1 MCFCIIFLLVLQNFR
16 NYQDF
21 DINHKVL
28 VDLLQIY
35 FCFSVHVIDVC
46 ISSKGSF
53 IIFITLL
60 IECFH

>member
-1 MCFCIIFLLVLQNFR
+1 MSFCIIFLFVLQNFR

-35 FCFSVHVIDVC
+35 FCSSVHVIDVC